1 MFIKNIS
8 FEKKFFQVTFDNEE
22 SVKVTEDTLV
32 KYNLYKG
39 LEVSEDFPEILE
51 YEDEKTRALNISYKF
66 LERLKTKKQLVDYL
80 YKNKIKPEIIDEV
93 IETCREKK
101 YLNDLDY
108 GLRYL
113 NDAQNIKK
121 YGKIKTIYMLKS
133 KGIESRDID
142 EIMKSYNYDLEYE
155 NARELLYKKIDAS
168 DYSIKELNSAK
179 KYLMGRGFEYDIISS
194 VTGDLSESWLCIYFK
209 M

>member
-8 FEKKFFQVTFDNEE
+8 FEKKFFKVTFDNDEY
-22 SVKVTEDTLV
+22 VKVSEDTLV
-32 KYNLYKG
+32 RYNLYKG

-66 LERLKTKKQLVDYL
+66 LERLKTKKQLVDHL
-80 YKNKIKPEIIDEV
+80 YKNKIKPQIIDEV

-133 KGIESRDID
+133 KGIESQDID

-155 NARELLYKKIDAS
+155 NAKELLYKKIDAS
-168 DYSIKELNSAK
+168 DFNIKKLNSAK

-194 VTGDLSESWLCIYFK
+194 VTGDLSES
-209 M
+209 

>member
-8 FEKKFFQVTFDNEE
+8 FEKKFFQVSFDNEV

-142 EIMKSYNYDLEYE
+142 EIIKSYNYDLEYE

-194 VTGDLSESWLCIYFK
+194 VTGDLSES
-209 M
+209 